1 MLIIGVSSS
10 MKTKLGVTYIY
21 RDPLYGGS
29 LKPTPEPKTFF
40 FLPSIHAFRGVHHD
54 APPPNQIKPPNV
66 RPSLQIGRARSPSPH
81 LSSLALSPSSFSD
94 QTEQTHKSQPA
105 VPSVIA
111 RSQQHQVGF
120 VGRVVQLATGRGGF
134 QSTKMKT
141 DSSRRRRVCLQKKD

>member
-1 MLIIGVSSS
+1 MN
-10 MKTKLGVTYIY
+10 MRLGVTFIY

-40 FLPSIHAFRGVHHD
+40 YLPSILPSIHAFRGVHHD
-54 APPPNQIKPPNV
+54 APPIKSSLVPADVPANV
-66 RPSLQIGRARSPSPH
+66 RPCRSAEPGPLPHTFRPALCPPRAFPT
-81 LSSLALSPSSFSD
+81 

-111 RSQQHQVGF
+111 RSQQHQVSF

-134 QSTKMKT
+134 HSTKMKT
-141 DSSRRRRVCLQKKD
+141 DSSRQRRVCLQKKD